1 MAIVW
6 LRTSLNVTVAPP
18 RAGSL
23 HGVHLLLPI
32 IPEHQRRLHA
42 RRFSTKRGDYHLD
55 QWPWMCYHRLSFC
68 IDGQE
73 HGGIVSK
80 EWIRQGEA
88 GGSVSEHGWLLE
100 TRGLTKRF
108 GGLVAVDSLP
118 LALRPG
124 EVRGLIGPNGSGKTT
139 TINLLSGLYRADAG
153 AIYLRG
159 ERIDRL
165 RPHEITARGVV
176 RTFQLPKLFGNM
188 TVFENVLIPA
198 LAALDRG
205 AGRPLP
211 ESHER
216 ARQLLAF
223 VTLDR
228 LRHAL
233 AKELSGGQA
242 MLLQIA
248 RGLMVQ
254 PSHLFLLDEPFAGV
268 HPTVKDTI
276 MAAILRMNQEEG
288 MTFLIVS
295 HEMTTLRRLC
305 PRVSVMHEGRL
316 IAEGSFEEVANHSS
330 VLEAYLGG

>member
-1 MAIVW
+1 MLTIVPEDRVKGGTHPVLW
-6 LRTSLNVTVAPP
+6 QGGRPALPHPQPGQRIY
-18 RAGSL
+18 RAAR
-23 HGVHLLLPI
+23 GVHSRSCYGTI
-32 IPEHQRRLHA
+32 A
-42 RRFSTKRGDYHLD
+42 GV
-55 QWPWMCYHRLSFC
+55 WPLGPDAS
-68 IDGQE
+68 
-73 HGGIVSK
+73 
-80 EWIRQGEA
+80 
-88 GGSVSEHGWLLE
+88 LE

-108 GGLVAVDSLP
+108 GGLMAVDSLP
-118 LALRPG
+118 LAVRAG

-139 TINLLSGLYRADAG
+139 TINLLSGLYRADRG
-153 AIYLRG
+153 EIYLRG
-159 ERIDRL
+159 ERIERL

-176 RTFQLPKLFGNM
+176 RTFQIPKLFGNM
-188 TVFENVLIPA
+188 TVLENVMVPA

-205 AGRPLP
+205 PGPARTELAA
-211 ESHER
+211 R
-216 ARQLLAF
+216 ARQLLAL

-233 AKELSGGQA
+233 AKELSGGKG

-254 PSHLFLLDEPFAGV
+254 PRHLFLLDEPFAGV

-316 IAEGSFEEVANHSS
+316 IAEGSFEEAANHPG